1 MGLKMCSLTEVP
13 DSEAVPTTSASS
25 GQVWRVLLTR
35 QKAASSPGPR
45 GPGSQLRQAPEEA
58 EQLLATHPWA
68 LFSSENAKVLPQS
81 DVFAGPGTA
90 PRGLQ

>member
-1 MGLKMCSLTEVP
+1 MWSLTEVP
-13 DSEAVPTTSASS
+13 DGEALPTASASS
-25 GQVWRVLLTR
+25 GQVWRVRLTR
-35 QKAASSPGPR
+35 QKASSSPGPHR
-45 GPGSQLRQAPEEA
+45 PGPRLRQAPEEA

-68 LFSSENAKVLPQS
+68 PVSSENAKALPQS

>member
-1 MGLKMCSLTEVP
+1 MGLKMCGLTEVP

-25 GQVWRVLLTR
+25 GQVWRVHLTR
-35 QKAASSPGPR
+35 QKAAISPDPHGPGPW
-45 GPGSQLRQAPEEA
+45 LRQAPEEA
-58 EQLLATHPWA
+58 EQLFATHPWA
-68 LFSSENAKVLPQS
+68 PFCSENAKALPQS